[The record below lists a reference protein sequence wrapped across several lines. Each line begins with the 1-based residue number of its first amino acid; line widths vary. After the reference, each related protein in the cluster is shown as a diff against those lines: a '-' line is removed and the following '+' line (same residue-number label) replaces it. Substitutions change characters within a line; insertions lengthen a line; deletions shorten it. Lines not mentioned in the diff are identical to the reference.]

1 MPTDIHRYAIDGP
14 WLTRQL
20 VKVLRD
26 AEVDDKLEMITM
38 LQDLVLG
45 ADAGKVTA
53 NLDSLEI
60 SDGKLAVWVGR
71 DDTLPYRMD
80 IRLDAKEGTSAPLS
94 LRLSGSMGI
103 TYTEPSAIEIPAQ
116 AIDLKQ
122 LQEQIGL
129 LQGLGNL
136 FR

>member
-1 MPTDIHRYAIDGP
+1 
-14 WLTRQL
+14 
-20 VKVLRD
+20 
-26 AEVDDKLEMITM
+26 
-38 LQDLVLG
+38 
-45 ADAGKVTA
+45 
-53 NLDSLEI
+53 
-60 SDGKLAVWVGR
+60 
-71 DDTLPYRMD
+71 MD

-103 TYTEPSAIEIPAQ
+103 AYVEPAAIEIPAQ

-122 LQEQIGL
+122 LQEQIGM